1 MTTPRPAGGERRPP
15 VPVTPKGPVSLLG
28 RLQADIRAD
37 RKPPGPPLAGAED
50 PRPELDPAD
59 RSLQIHSCH
68 GRARQVEVARDAV
81 LHLLAAD
88 ETLEPRDVIV
98 MCPDIETFAPLIH
111 AAFGPDDPVES
122 PDSGITD
129 PRSGP
134 SGTGLPRLRVRLAD
148 RSVRQTNPLLGVAA
162 SLLDLAGA
170 RVTASEVL
178 DLASRPPVA
187 RRFHF
192 DQDDLSTLQQWVTD
206 TGVRW
211 GLDAP
216 HRRPWAL
223 DHVEA
228 NTWATGLDR
237 LLLGVTMA
245 EGDGRMFAG
254 TLPYDDVASSEVD
267 LAGRLAEL
275 VERLSATLD
284 QLRGPQPV
292 ASWVDAL
299 VAGTELLALSAPSE
313 RWQRDQAHR
322 VLAEVAAA
330 AAPAAAGSSLTGE
343 AGPSAADGPALSLAE
358 ARELLGGRL
367 QGRPTRAN
375 FRTGDLTVCTLVPM
389 RSVPHRVV
397 ALLGL
402 DDGAFPRRLETDG
415 DDLLLASP
423 RVGDRDARSEDRQ
436 LLLDALLAATEHL
449 VITYSGHDDRTNRVR
464 PPAVPVA
471 ELLDVVDQ
479 TVRRADERP
488 ADQQV
493 VVEHPLQPFDTR
505 NFRAGH
511 PLRDQPWS
519 YDRVHLAGS
528 RAAARQTP
536 VRPWLPEP
544 LPPLDEPILQ
554 LDHLV
559 RFVEHP
565 VRAFLRN
572 RLGLYLSDRSDEPV
586 DGLPIEL
593 DALEKWGVG
602 DRLLQAC
609 LAGTDPEV
617 AAGAERARGFLP
629 PGRVAD
635 DILTSITE
643 EVRQLAGTITELGF
657 APGPADSLDIHLDLP
672 AGRGLIGTVAD
683 RRGNTIL
690 VCAYSRLAPKH
701 RLGALGAVPRAQR
714 GAART
719 RRHGHHHRSRRG
731 PKPGAAGR
739 EPRPA
744 RRYGSRTP
752 AAGART
758 PRRRPRPLRPG
769 HANAA
774 AHGLHHLGRLGGGA
788 PPGEGRRRGVQP
800 GEREM
805 GQRPLPRRKEQPR
818 APLRLGP
825 RLSARLTQGR
835 APRRGRA
842 GRRVGGLGDRSLWP
856 AGVPPVVPASLP
868 RTGPVHL
875 MTDPG
880 GPTLEP
886 FDVCGALPTP
896 GITVLEASAGT
907 GKTFTISALIARF
920 VAEGMPLSDV
930 MAVTFTRMATGEL
943 RDRVRRRLVT
953 AADHL
958 ARNLL
963 AGEPVP
969 AGDEVA
975 AHLAKGAEPI
985 VEAHGRRLA
994 DAVAAFDSAT
1004 IATTHGFC
1012 QLVLDG
1018 LGSAGDV
1025 AANATLL
1032 EDPAGLIEEVVD
1044 DLYLRWCLRHGAPPF
1059 TRDAAQVAAA
1069 AAVANPGVALTPP
1082 DGLLTRLVAKA
1093 RDEVARRLQDDNLL
1107 TYDHLLSRLAD
1118 TLEDPQR
1125 GPLACRRLRQRY
1137 QVVLVDEF
1145 QDTDPVQ
1152 WRIVRTAFGDGAT
1165 ILVLVGDPKQAIY
1178 SFRGADV
1185 HAYLDAAR
1193 QARTLTLARN
1203 WRTDQP
1209 LLDATEALLSPL
1221 QMGDDAIRFRSV
1233 DAPAGAPAGRHPGLP
1248 GPDSDSHSPRRQ
1260 QSPGHPPHALE
1271 GLVAEEF
1278 AQRLDRPRRRRRHRP
1293 ADRR

>member
-1 MTTPRPAGGERRPP
+1 MAPLPVGEDATPAWQAHLWRLLRARLPVPSPAERFADASCRLTDAPDLIDLPSRVSLFGLTRLPPSHLEVLQAMACGREVHLFLLHPSGQLWDRVAGSTPDPRPDLPRLADPTARLPANPLLRSWGRDARELQLVLSARGLKGGEYRP
-15 VPVTPKGPVSLLG
+15 VDVTEAPAEPATLLG

-37 RKPPGPPLAGAED
+37 RKPPGAPLAGAGD
-50 PRPELDPAD
+50 LRPELDPAD

-68 GRARQVEVARDAV
+68 GRARQVEVGRDAV

-98 MCPDIETFAPLIH
+98 MCPDIETFAPLIQ

-122 PDSGITD
+122 PDAGVTD
-129 PRSGP
+129 PQSGQT
-134 SGTGLPRLRVRLAD
+134 GTGLPRLRVRLAD
-148 RSVRQTNPLLGVAA
+148 RSVRQTNPLLAVAA

-187 RRFHF
+187 RRFQF

-216 HRRPWAL
+216 HRSPWAL

-228 NTWATGLDR
+228 NTWATGLNR

-267 LAGRLAEL
+267 LAGRFAEL

-292 ASWVDAL
+292 VSWVEAL
-299 VAGTELLALSAPSE
+299 VAGTELLALGAPSE
-313 RWQRDQAHR
+313 RWQRDQAYR
-322 VLAEVAAA
+322 VLAEVADA
-330 AAPAAAGSSLTGE
+330 AAPAPAAAPGTATTTGT
-343 AGPSAADGPALSLAE
+343 ALSLAE

-479 TVRRADERP
+479 TVRLADDHP
-488 ADQQV
+488 ARHQV

-505 NFRAGH
+505 NFTAGH
-511 PLRDQPWS
+511 PLRHEPWS

-536 VRPWLPEP
+536 ARPWLPDP

-572 RLGLYLSDRSDEPV
+572 RLGLYLSDRNDEPA
-586 DGLPIEL
+586 DALPIEL

-617 AAGAERARGFLP
+617 AAAAERARGFLP

-635 DILTSITE
+635 DSLSSIAT
-643 EVRQLAGTITELGF
+643 EVRQLAGIITALGF

-683 RRGNTIL
+683 RRGETIL
-690 VCAYSRLAPKH
+690 VCTYSRLAPKH
-701 RLGALGAVPRAQR
+701 RLGAWVRFLALSAARPELDATVITIGR
-714 GAART
+714 GA
-719 RRHGHHHRSRRG
+719 
-731 PKPGAAGR
+731 GR
-739 EPRPA
+739 NPA
-744 RRYGSRTP
+744 P
-752 AAGART
+752 QVA
-758 PRRRPRPLRPG
+758 
-769 HANAA
+769 
-774 AHGLHHLGRLGGGA
+774 
-788 PPGEGRRRGVQP
+788 
-800 GEREM
+800 
-805 GQRPLPRRKEQPR
+805 
-818 APLRLGP
+818 RLGP
-825 RLSARLTQGR
+825 L
-835 APRRGRA
+835 
-842 GRRVGGLGDRSLWP
+842 
-856 AGVPPVVPASLP
+856 
-868 RTGPVHL
+868 
-875 MTDPG
+875 
-880 GPTLEP
+880 GPTAPE
-886 FDVCGALPTP
+886 
-896 GITVLEASAGT
+896 
-907 GKTFTISALIARF
+907 
-920 VAEGMPLSDV
+920 
-930 MAVTFTRMATGEL
+930 
-943 RDRVRRRLVT
+943 RRRLALEHLAVVLDLYDRGMQT
-953 AADHL
+953 PLPMACNTSAAWAEARRQEKDTDEAFNRANEKWDNGRFPGESSNPEHRYVWGPDHELGSLREELPAADEQG
-958 ARNLL
+958 
-963 AGEPVP
+963 AGW
-969 AGDEVA
+969 A
-975 AHLAKGAEPI
+975 AS
-985 VEAHGRRLA
+985 EADRFGR
-994 DAVAAFDSAT
+994 
-1004 IATTHGFC
+1004 
-1012 QLVLDG
+1012 
-1018 LGSAGDV
+1018 
-1025 AANATLL
+1025 
-1032 EDPAGLIEEVVD
+1032 
-1044 DLYLRWCLRHGAPPF
+1044 
-1059 TRDAAQVAAA
+1059 
-1069 AAVANPGVALTPP
+1069 
-1082 DGLLTRLVAKA
+1082 
-1093 RDEVARRLQDDNLL
+1093 
-1107 TYDHLLSRLAD
+1107 
-1118 TLEDPQR
+1118 
-1125 GPLACRRLRQRY
+1125 LACRLWY
-1137 QVVLVDEF
+1137 
-1145 QDTDPVQ
+1145 
-1152 WRIVRTAFGDGAT
+1152 
-1165 ILVLVGDPKQAIY
+1165 
-1178 SFRGADV
+1178 
-1185 HAYLDAAR
+1185 
-1193 QARTLTLARN
+1193 
-1203 WRTDQP
+1203 P
-1209 LLDATEALLSPL
+1209 LLSHE
-1221 QMGDDAIRFRSV
+1221 QVRSI
-1233 DAPAGAPAGRHPGLP
+1233 
-1248 GPDSDSHSPRRQ
+1248 S
-1260 QSPGHPPHALE
+1260 
-1271 GLVAEEF
+1271 
-1278 AQRLDRPRRRRRHRP
+1278 
-1293 ADRR
+1293 